1 MGLTRRQ
8 FLKWAGVT
16 GVGAVVFNGCRVP
29 DHEIQVQSP
38 VELPED
44 LVTGRDNYYATV
56 AQVGA
61 GSEGLLVRVME
72 GRAKKVEGNPDY
84 PLNTGKHHI
93 RSESMLQATYHPDR
107 IKSPM
112 LRIAK
117 GGPFRAIEWPEALER
132 LNKILGDADPASVLI
147 ATGPIRGKLADVTK
161 SFAAGYGA
169 QSMGLDPIDQT
180 VLRTAIKR
188 TYGQDALPD
197 FDIAHAD
204 FIISFGAD
212 FLGTWIDP
220 THFMRGY
227 GEFRQGEGRHR
238 GHLIHFDSRY
248 SVTAAAAD
256 EWKYVNPGSEGL
268 LALAMASTIIREE
281 LGNAGASRALSG
293 GDANSLSRYQAS
305 SIADQIGLSP
315 SAIADLARRFAQ
327 AGKEGRALAIGGGSA
342 GAHTNGVFNLTAIY
356 ALNFLVG
363 SVNVPGGVIF
373 NPARH
378 QSQISGAPVREWKAA
393 LDAMRAGATK
403 VLLIR
408 DANLVHSLSAQL
420 KVTEALDNLDTIV
433 SFSSF
438 LDDTTARA
446 DLILPGHTPFEEW
459 GTDTPDLGPGYRT
472 VAFQQPVV
480 NRFRNTMAFGD
491 VLIRTAAELGN
502 AMPWGSMREAVRS
515 DARELHSTNRGSVT
529 QPTFEE
535 FWKRS
540 LERGGWWDQS
550 DTEDGTP
557 VPVIL
562 PRNPEFAEIPGDP
575 VVFPLHLVPFEG
587 HGIGTGQYAHLPWAQ
602 SVPDPLTTVVWST
615 WVELNPKT
623 AARLNVKQDDVVTLE
638 SSSGAFI
645 SVPVY
650 VNPATPPEV
659 AAVPIGQ
666 GHEEF
671 TTYAAGR
678 GSNVLD
684 ILAQIEDTE
693 TGSLAWA
700 GTRVRLTKTNVRVGL
715 PKLEGIEEE
724 VRQLPNEPVIEVFR
738 HGEEDRSHS

>member
-29 DHEIQVQSP
+29 DHEIQIQSP

-56 AQVGA
+56 AQVGS

-93 RSESMLQATYHPDR
+93 RSEALLQATYHPDR

-112 LRIAK
+112 VRIAK
-117 GGPFRAIEWPEALER
+117 GGPFRAIGWPEALER
-132 LNKILGDADPASVLI
+132 LGKILGDADPASVLL
-147 ATGPIRGKLADVTK
+147 ATGPIRGKLADVIK
-161 SFAAGYGA
+161 RFAGDYGA
-169 QSMGLDPIDQT
+169 QSIGFDPIDQT
-180 VLRTAIKR
+180 VLRTAIKNI
-188 TYGQDALPD
+188 YDQDVLPD

-204 FIISFGAD
+204 FIMSFGAD

-227 GEFRQGEGRHR
+227 GEFRQGEGRER
-238 GHLIHFDSRY
+238 GHLIQVDSRY

-256 EWKYVNPGSEGL
+256 EWLYVNPGSEGL
-268 LALAMASTIIREE
+268 LALAMAHTIIREG
-281 LGNAGASRALSG
+281 LGDRDAAQALTG
-293 GDANSLSRYQAS
+293 GDANRLARYQAENIS
-305 SIADQIGLSP
+305 AQIGM
-315 SAIADLARRFAQ
+315 SANNIAALARKFA
-327 AGKEGRALAIGGGSA
+327 GTHGRALAIGGGSV

-356 ALNFLVG
+356 ALNYLVG

-373 NPARH
+373 NPAVG
-378 QSQISGAPVREWKAA
+378 QSQITGAPVRDWKAA
-393 LDAMRAGATK
+393 LDAMRAGDTK
-403 VLLIR
+403 VLLVR
-408 DANLVHSLSAQL
+408 DANLVHGLSAQL
-420 KVTEALDNLDTIV
+420 KVTEALDSLDTIV

-438 LDDTTARA
+438 LDETTSRA
-446 DLILPGHTPFEEW
+446 DLLLPGHTPFEEW
-459 GTDTPDLGPGYRT
+459 GTDTPDVGPGYRT
-472 VAFQQPVV
+472 VAFQQPVI
-480 NRFRNTMAFGD
+480 NRFRDTMAFGD
-491 VLIRTAAELGN
+491 VLIRAADDLGN
-502 AMPWGSMREAVRS
+502 AMPWNSMRDAVRAE
-515 DARELHSTNRGSVT
+515 ARTLHGSNSGSVT

-540 LERGGWWDQS
+540 LERGGWWDQG
-550 DTEDGTP
+550 DTVSAIPTPPVLPRTP
-557 VPVIL
+557 VHAQIAG
-562 PRNPEFAEIPGDP
+562 NPGT
-575 VVFPLHLVPFEG
+575 FPLYLVPFEG

-602 SVPDPLTTVVWST
+602 AVPDPLTTVVWST

-623 AARLNVKQDDVVTLE
+623 AEQLKLKQDDVVTLE
-638 SSSGAFI
+638 SASGGFI

-650 VNPATPPEV
+650 VNPATPPRV

-666 GHEEF
+666 GHEQF

-678 GSNVLD
+678 GANVLD
-684 ILAQIEDTE
+684 IIAQTEDTD
-693 TGSLAWA
+693 TGALAWA
-700 GTRVRLTKTNVRVGL
+700 GTRVKLTKTNVRVGL
-715 PKLEGIEEE
+715 PKLEGIQEP
-724 VRQLPNEPVIEVFR
+724 RQLPGEPVIEVFR
-738 HGEEDRSHS
+738 PGEATESHS

>member
-84 PLNTGKHHI
+84 PLNAGKHHI
-93 RSESMLQATYHPDR
+93 RAEAMLQATYHPDR

-112 LRIAK
+112 ARIAK
-117 GGPFRAIEWPEALER
+117 GGPFRAIGWPDALDR
-132 LNKILGDADPASVLI
+132 LTKILEGADPASVLL
-147 ATGPIRGKLADVTK
+147 ATGPVRGKLADVVTR
-161 SFAAGYGA
+161 FAKDYGA
-169 QSMGLDPIDQT
+169 TSLGFDPIDQG
-180 VLRTAIKR
+180 VLRSAIKGV
-188 TYGQDALPD
+188 YGQDALPD
-197 FDIAHAD
+197 FDIARAD
-204 FIISFGAD
+204 FILSFGAD

-227 GEFRQGEGRHR
+227 GEFRQGAHRANGR
-238 GHLIHFDSRY
+238 GHLVHVDSRY

-256 EWKYVNPGSEGL
+256 KWQYVNPGSEGL
-268 LALAMASTIIREE
+268 LALAIAHTIISED
-281 LGNAGASRALSG
+281 LGDTGAGNALTGGNRQRLAGYQRDEILDKIGMSREAVVALAHDFAGARG
-293 GDANSLSRYQAS
+293 Q
-305 SIADQIGLSP
+305 
-315 SAIADLARRFAQ
+315 
-327 AGKEGRALAIGGGSA
+327 ALAIGGGSA

-356 ALNFLVG
+356 ALNYLVG
-363 SVNVPGGVIF
+363 AVNAPGGVIF
-373 NPARH
+373 NPAAD
-378 QSQISGAPVREWKAA
+378 QSQITGAPVRQWKAA
-393 LDAMRAGATK
+393 LDAMRTGATK
-403 VLLIR
+403 VLLVR
-408 DANLVHSLSAQL
+408 DANFVHGLSAQL
-420 KVTEALDNLDTIV
+420 KVTEALDQLDTIV

-438 LDDTTARA
+438 LDDTTSRA

-472 VAFQQPVV
+472 VAFQQPVI
-480 NRFRNTMAFGD
+480 NRFRDTMAFGD
-491 VLIRTAAELGN
+491 VLIRIAAELGK
-502 AMPWGSMREAVRS
+502 AMPWGSMRDAVRAE
-515 DARELHSTNRGSVT
+515 ARDLHSTKSGSVT

-540 LERGGWWDQS
+540 LERGGWWDQNKTVKGTATPPVLP
-550 DTEDGTP
+550 DTP
-557 VPVIL
+557 VEATL
-562 PRNPEFAEIPGDP
+562 AGKQSEFPMY
-575 VVFPLHLVPFEG
+575 LVPFEG
-587 HGIGTGQYAHLPWAQ
+587 HAIGTGQYAHLPWAQ
-602 SVPDPLTTVVWST
+602 AVPDPLTTVVWST
-615 WVELNPKT
+615 WVEVNPKT
-623 AARLNVKQDDVVTLE
+623 AEKLKLNQDDVVTIE
-638 SSSGAFI
+638 SASGGYI

-650 VNPATPPEV
+650 VNPATPPDV

-666 GHEEF
+666 GHEQF

-684 ILAQIEDTE
+684 IIAQNEDTD

-700 GTRVRLTKTNVRVGL
+700 GTRVKLTKTNVRVGL
-715 PKLEGIEEE
+715 PKLEGIQEP
-724 VRQLPNEPVIEVFR
+724 RQLPGEPVIEVFR
-738 HGEEDRSHS
+738 PGAKDQSH